1 MDRSRLCSNNY
12 FFWRRRAIRFTDDKD
27 TAVEITAFSDG
38 KSTQQFL
45 ARYTIDRHAMIG
57 LRSLLS
63 ESQRWI
69 DVSRLT
75 ADQVVAEVTR
85 LILAGELGV
94 ALRPRVYTIGS
105 SPIPVSGAMAA
116 APAANPLATS
126 KSQEPDPA
134 TFSPSLNA
142 LAQAAALSAAA
153 ASGVAFCAQCK

>member
-1 MDRSRLCSNNY
+1 MDKRRLCSNHY
-12 FFWRRRAIRFTDDKD
+12 FFWRRRAIRFTEDKD
-27 TAVEITAFSDG
+27 SAVELVAFSDS

-45 ARYTIDRHAMIG
+45 AQFAINRYAMGG
-57 LRSLLS
+57 LRGLLS

-94 ALRPRVYTIGS
+94 ALRPPVYTTGTSSTPLSGGS
-105 SPIPVSGAMAA
+105 
-116 APAANPLATS
+116 APPPSANPLPST
-126 KSQEPDPA
+126 KSEEPDPA
-134 TFSPSLNA
+134 TFSSSLNA

-153 ASGVAFCAQCK
+153 ASGAAFCPH

>member
-1 MDRSRLCSNNY
+1 MNQSRLCSNYY
-12 FFWRRRAIRFTDDKD
+12 FFWRRRSIRFADDKD
-27 TAVEITAFSDG
+27 TAVEITAFNDG

-45 ARYTIDRHAMIG
+45 AQYTIDRHAMIG
-57 LRSLLS
+57 LRGLLS
-63 ESQRWI
+63 ESQRWF

-94 ALRPRVYTIGS
+94 ALRPRKYPIGTS
-105 SPIPVSGAMAA
+105 STQVSGNAGPP
-116 APAANPLATS
+116 PAANPLPTT

-134 TFSPSLNA
+134 TFSSSLNA

-153 ASGVAFCAQCK
+153 ASGAAFCPH